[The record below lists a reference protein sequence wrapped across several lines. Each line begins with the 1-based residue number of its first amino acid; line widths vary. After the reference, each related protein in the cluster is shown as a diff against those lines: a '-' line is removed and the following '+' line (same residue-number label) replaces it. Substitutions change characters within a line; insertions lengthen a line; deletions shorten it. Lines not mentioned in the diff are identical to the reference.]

1 MCCLFRHRFART
13 AQTYLNARKK
23 AVDRAESLSQ
33 GIVSANYGDM
43 IRDMTNK
50 IVISNM
56 AKQIDKSLSNL
67 SITDI
72 TVLGDQYAKLCKEVL
87 NDPGARAKYWMERVG
102 TSQ

>member
-1 MCCLFRHRFART
+1 VR
-13 AQTYLNARKK
+13 ARKL
-23 AVDRAESLSQ
+23 AVDRANSLTQ
-33 GIVSANYGDM
+33 GIVNENYNLL
-43 IRDMTNK
+43 IADMTK
-50 IVISNM
+50 KLVLSNIT
-56 AKQIDKSLSNL
+56 KQIDKSLSNL